1 MYVCSV
7 EISFKIIHFS
17 LLLSYLYILFYRFL
31 FSFNFSIACIHYI
44 KIRCVYCPLT
54 STLCA
59 ITLFSF
65 SFFIKLIRLSAYN
78 ALYNLYYRTCI
89 RYIMYPI
96 IPIVDAH
103 VSLLEVGV
111 LSLRSEPIIAFI
123 QF

>member
-1 MYVCSV
+1 MFVV
-7 EISFKIIHFS
+7 LKLVLVLRIHFS
-17 LLLSYLYILFYRFL
+17 LLLSYLYILFYRIL

-44 KIRCVYCPLT
+44 KIHCLLT
-54 STLCA
+54 STVCA

-89 RYIMYPI
+89 CYIMYPI
-96 IPIVDAH
+96 IPNVDAH

-123 QF
+123 